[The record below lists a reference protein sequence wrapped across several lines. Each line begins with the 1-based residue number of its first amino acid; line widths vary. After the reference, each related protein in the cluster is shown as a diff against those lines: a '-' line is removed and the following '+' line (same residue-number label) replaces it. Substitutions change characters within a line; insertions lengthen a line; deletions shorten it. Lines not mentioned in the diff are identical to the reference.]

1 MTLEKLLIF
10 GFGLAAVIALTM
22 TATNMSKDKA
32 PAYETYQDKVTTLI
46 QKTNP

>member
-10 GFGLAAVIALTM
+10 GFGIAVVTVLAL

-32 PAYETYQDKVTTLI
+32 PAYNTYQGKVSSLVNA
-46 QKTNP
+46 TNP